1 MTTKYMVD
9 LGELDGSISDMGTF
23 DGRAQKH
30 LDALDTVIAQLHGEW
45 HGAAAAAQR
54 DAHEKWTSGAAE
66 MRTAL
71 AEMQAAARIAH
82 ENYTSA
88 AEANRRMWSQVR

>member
-23 DGRAQKH
+23 DGRLQTH
-30 LDALDTVIAQLHGEW
+30 LDDLDRVVTQLHGEW

-54 DAHEKWTSGAAE
+54 DAHQKWTSGAGE

-71 AEMQAAARIAH
+71 AEMQAAAKIAH
-82 ENYTSA
+82 ANYTSA
-88 AEANRRMWSQVR
+88 ADANQRMWRQVR